1 MHRHRQRGVTFI
13 GWLVLLV
20 PIAIIGYA
28 GIRLAP
34 VYLNYMK
41 VARSLQQVSEAFKG
55 DSAVTADKIRRSIEN
70 RFDIESVD
78 FPSHKDIVV
87 RREGPAWVLRANY
100 EETAPLFYNVQL
112 LVTFDKTVEVR

>member
-1 MHRHRQRGVTFI
+1 MHRQRGVTFI
-13 GWLVLLV
+13 GWLVLLI
-20 PIAIIGYA
+20 PIAILGYA

-41 VARSLQQVSEAFKG
+41 VARSLEQVSTTYKAE
-55 DSAVTADKIRRSIEN
+55 STLSSDKILRSIEN

-78 FPSHKDIVV
+78 FPTVKDIQV
-87 RREGPAWVLRANY
+87 RRDGSTWIMRANY

-112 LVTFDKTVEVR
+112 LVTFDKTVEIR